1 MSVAKT
7 VQLKSGR
14 VLTILQCR
22 GCGHAHVET
31 LVASA

>member
-7 VQLKSGR
+7 VLLRSGR
-14 VLTILQCR
+14 TIRVLECR
-22 GCGHAHVET
+22 ACGHAHIET